1 MASLST
7 NSSNKIKVTV
17 SGTSKLPPTERGPV
31 AEKTGF
37 AWTRSHECGTPAA
50 GRGGTKAP
58 AQLPRLHA
66 YVAFAFL
73 DVVLSLMGVQ
83 AL

>member
-1 MASLST
+1 MLSEQR
-7 NSSNKIKVTV
+7 

-58 AQLPRLHA
+58 AQLPLRIWSA
-66 YVAFAFL
+66 
-73 DVVLSLMGVQ
+73 STTNT
-83 AL
+83 